1 MLLINVARLL
11 FGAKFGT
18 TKVMSLFSQ
27 CRFLPQCPYATISLL
42 SFNTQHTWRIANR
55 HESRDFPSLYVT
67 FEAHNDTLGTEH
79 LHRQEGIQRS
89 GQNVGLV
96 GSPLN

>member
-1 MLLINVARLL
+1 MMLINVARLL
-11 FGAKFGT
+11 IGAEFIT
-18 TKVMSLFSQ
+18 QVMGLSSQCRCLPHGHARQSLFS
-27 CRFLPQCPYATISLL
+27 RSK
-42 SFNTQHTWRIANR
+42 HTWRIANF
-55 HESRDFPSLYVT
+55 DAIFPSKVYVGT
-67 FEAHNDTLGTEH
+67 FEFEAHTDTLDTGH